1 MSDSEY
7 TQRGKEERDA
17 LNGLF
22 SELLK
27 ENEKF
32 RYTVYHTPGQTKSR
46 YDCLVRQYCKQTGKV
61 LKKMF
66 FEAKIRGA
74 HYETLLIERQKLDSM
89 KKLIRDLDVDKL
101 YYVNFTPISTIIFDL
116 LKIESEGKI
125 SFVKHN
131 HNKTTVEKELGKV
144 EKEVAYISVNEGKVF
159 AYVYTKE
166 TKGTPLIEENEPEPE
181 PEPETT
187 VLPAVIEPELVVA
200 EVVEQP
206 KYGVVDEKSLYF
218 LDSSNIRRDENG
230 QILYDSFDEFQSFP
244 LKIQWLCVAQQRI
257 KRWLRPGEDRLTM
270 IELMGGEIELGKFLH
285 KRVVDDLFKR
295 QANTQFHLT
304 KDDNDSIND
313 FFNNDDIFGI

>member
-27 ENEKF
+27 ENKKF

-89 KKLIRDLDVDKL
+89 KKLVRDLDVDKL
-101 YYVNFTPISTIIFDL
+101 YYVNFTPINTIIFDL

-125 SFVKHN
+125 SFIKQN

-166 TKGTPLIEENEPEPE
+166 TKGAMPLIEENEPEPE
-181 PEPETT
+181 EPEEPP

-200 EVVEQP
+200 EE
-206 KYGVVDEKSLYF
+206 YGVVNEKSLYF

-230 QILYDSFDEFQSFP
+230 QIIYDSLDEFQSFP

-257 KRWLRPGEDRLTM
+257 KRWLKPGEDRLTM

-295 QANTQFHLT
+295 QAKTQFLLT

-313 FFNNDDIFGI
+313 FFNNNDIFGI